1 MNNKLIEIALLLKK
15 INNNFSKK
23 KFRMLS
29 NENIYNSKFL
39 FFNFIL
45 NNEELKKSPYY
56 YLILNYFKRAE
67 TLMTGSSMLLSEMI
81 SNKIL
86 GNINNYNK
94 SISDKKLETI
104 LDYLKSQTDEYS
116 FDLFNNLILFGGPDA
131 SINIE
136 ATKNSEILIT
146 KNCNPFFEIDIDNDF
161 LNLYFTNL
169 KKVTKDVILVVADAY
184 IERETDII
192 RLFDLSKELNNLPIV
207 LICRGISENIKNYIK
222 QIILLNKIYLYPYI
236 SKFNDNDPF
245 LFDDICKLNNQQ
257 KVSSDYGDILV
268 KAIYDKH
275 KISKIILEK
284 NKISF
289 LNYSKEL
296 FEEINN
302 QIKND
307 KFQKNEETIKYLNKR
322 KSRISPNNVK
332 ILIPE
337 TNIKLLLEIK
347 NLIKLYNL
355 SAIFGVYNNKI
366 NKENHS
372 VYKYNNIELLSNSF
386 YNNLINI
393 SYSIRKEKK
402 QNE

>member
-45 NNEELKKSPYY
+45 NNEELKKSSYY

-136 ATKNSEILIT
+136 ATKNSEISIS

-296 FEEINN
+296 FEEIND